1 MTRFQSDA
9 AVSADRG
16 HLLTEQPNP
25 RSTALDLLDTAD
37 LVRLFVEEDRRPQ
50 PVSYTHL
57 TLPTTPYV

>member
-37 LVRLFVEEDRRPQ
+37 LVRRTVALNRP
-50 PVSYTHL
+50 
-57 TLPTTPYV
+57 